1 MPKRLKPSEILRRAN
16 LPVTYHDRS
25 ELENYANCPFMA
37 WAIATKKVQDI
48 NGLAMVGQLAHKVI
62 GETLEQR
69 GEEYAAFSMYL
80 REELSKVRPD
90 LQPEV
95 IAALRNFLKTVDTFD
110 PWRIV
115 SVEKQYSTVFWEAT
129 RSEGPHVI
137 TCCIDF
143 ITAGKDETS
152 LVVWDWKS
160 GWKRWTNTL
169 ARTAFQTHFYSFVLF
184 KEFPQVE
191 TIHFWYDNTRYESRA
206 YAKITREFDYHNYQA
221 RIAETIRLKMSGSK
235 EAWPLPEKCAWCPA
249 CLICPHAIEAARD
262 FQVNPVGHLQQY
274 RVLKSAVKKMK
285 TTMTAYCKETGNTL
299 WADGKP
305 FGLKPIAKRTYDD
318 YAESEGSDD

>member
-1 MPKRLKPSEILRRAN
+1 MSKRLKASEILRRAN

-25 ELENYANCPFMA
+25 ELENYSFCPFMA
-37 WAIATKKVQDI
+37 WAVATKKVQDI

-69 GEEYAAFSMYL
+69 GDDYNMFSKYL
-80 REELSKVRPD
+80 REEVAKVRPD

-95 IAALRNFLKTVDTFD
+95 IAALRNFIKTVDTFD

-129 RSEGPHVI
+129 KSEGPHVI

-160 GWKRWTNTL
+160 GWKRWTNSL
-169 ARTAFQTHFYSFVLF
+169 AKSAFQTHFYSFVLF

-191 TIHFWYDNTRYESRA
+191 HIHFWYDNTRFEGRA
-206 YAKITREFDYHNYQA
+206 YARISREFDYHNYQA

-249 CLICPHAIEAARD
+249 TAICPHAITEARN
-262 FQVNPVGHLQQY
+262 FQANPVGYLQECRAKQA
-274 RVLKSAVKKMK
+274 RVTAQKKIMS
-285 TTMTAYCKETGNTL
+285 AYCRSTGNDIF
-299 WADGKP
+299 ADNKP
-305 FGLKPIAKRTYDD
+305 YGCKPIIKRTYGD
-318 YAESEGSDD
+318 YTESEAGND